1 MIAVEGATS
10 PSRPRVWDDPEVD
23 GQAAVFGLDEAV
35 LVMLVGASGAG
46 KSTWAGERFRA
57 SEIVSSDDL
66 RGIVGSGP
74 HDLGASDDA
83 FAALD
88 LIVAARTSRRLTTVV
103 DTLGLDPTRRRLVLD
118 QAQRVG
124 LTALAVVFDTD
135 PALCR
140 ARNRERAVPVPA
152 PALASQLRRM
162 RDVHAELAA
171 EGWDRVISVT
181 TNAAPVASAASSAT
195 SVPVDGPAPADAPP
209 RLDFVLQ
216 LSRFTWGDDPAG
228 WLRSVAEA
236 AAAAGFSGLALM
248 DHLIQI
254 PQVGRAWD
262 PIPEPW
268 VTLGLLAGL
277 PTSLRLGTLVSPAS
291 AHLAGRLAK
300 QAATLDVL
308 TGGRAFCGVGAGWW
322 EREHAAFGMPF
333 PSGSQRVA
341 DLERCIETMRALWA
355 PGTKAYDG
363 DLVALPETTCYPRPQ
378 GALPIIVGGRGRRLL
393 EVAARLGD
401 ACNVPPAF
409 VDQACLAMAG
419 KPVTVLDVP
428 VLGTDREHAATLVER
443 VRGRTS
449 AETFARTRGA
459 GTAVD
464 LIARYER
471 MVEQG
476 VSTVFV
482 APAGLTG
489 PDEVARWGPVL
500 SAFAPR

>member
-1 MIAVEGATS
+1 M
-10 PSRPRVWDDPEVD
+10 WDDPGVD
-23 GQAAVFGLDEAV
+23 ERAGVFGLDEAV

-46 KSTWAGERFRA
+46 KSTWAGERLRA

-66 RGIVGSGP
+66 RGIVGSSR

-103 DTLGLDPTRRRLVLD
+103 DTLGLDPSRRRLVLD

-152 PALASQLRRM
+152 PALTSQLRRM
-162 RDVHAELAA
+162 GDVHAELAA

-181 TNAAPVASAASSAT
+181 TTAASAASSAT
-195 SVPVDGPAPADAPP
+195 AVLVDGPAAADVPP

-216 LSRFTWGDDPAG
+216 VSRFTWGDDPAG
-228 WLRSVAEA
+228 WLRSIAEA
-236 AAAAGFSGLALM
+236 AAAAGFSGMALM

-333 PSGSQRVA
+333 APGSQRVA

-363 DLVALPETTCYPRPQ
+363 ALVALPETTCYPRPQ

-409 VDQACLAMAG
+409 VDQARIAMAG
-419 KPVTVLDVP
+419 KPVTVLDLP

-459 GTAVD
+459 GTAAD
-464 LIARYER
+464 LISRYER

-482 APAGLTG
+482 APADLTG
-489 PDEVARWGPVL
+489 PDEVERWHPVL
-500 SAFAPR
+500 SAFASR